1 MVSEWQILK
10 SNDQRT
16 TNRHTAHLKHQL
28 EDKNLSVPLRR
39 KCSMIITHEHNMYSL
54 CPYICIYSVW
64 TKIYFYI
71 DYYNEVK
78 EFTTFSKQISRKG
91 TVYNTIKCSGCT
103 TCIPP
108 HHGIPPHTGG
118 FNPPCDVNP
127 PARTPLHAVI
137 RFNALAQHII
147 MLRSQH

>member
-54 CPYICIYSVW
+54 CPYIYIYSVW
-64 TKIYFYI
+64 TKIYFYRN
-71 DYYNEVK
+71 YYNEVK
-78 EFTTFSKQISRKG
+78 EFTTFSKHCRYLKRKSVSCSFMIINKITADLCYTQIHD
-91 TVYNTIKCSGCT
+91 V
-103 TCIPP
+103 
-108 HHGIPPHTGG
+108 
-118 FNPPCDVNP
+118 CDTDASTSCYRMEVK
-127 PARTPLHAVI
+127 
-137 RFNALAQHII
+137 
-147 MLRSQH
+147 M